1 MAFDLTEEQRLLQE
15 SALRFVEREYDGAR
29 RRRLVASEDG
39 FDPANWTQ
47 FAELGWL
54 GVALPDAHGGSD
66 GGMAEIAVLMEAI
79 GRGLIVEPFL
89 STVVLGA
96 GMVAEL
102 GSDDQKADL
111 LPAIAGGTRRIAVA
125 IGEPQARYD
134 LHDVAA
140 RAEETEGGYRLTG
153 HKSVVLDAAAADI
166 VIVPARTAGESRDKD
181 GITAFL
187 VDPAG
192 DGVEL
197 RTYRTIDGLRGA
209 DILLDGAVVQVDR
222 VLGPPGG
229 ALPALRCAADRAA
242 VALGAEAVGIM
253 AVLVEMTGDYLKTR
267 EQFGTTL
274 NRFQALQH
282 RLVDMYTAQ
291 QTAEALAFRAAAGFD
306 AMDAAEGA
314 RAASAVKAETG
325 RAGKFVGQQAIQL
338 HGGIG
343 MTDEYDAGHYFK
355 RLSIIDSLF
364 GNTDHHLRR
373 LADLKYGPA
382 AGR

>member
-1 MAFDLTEEQRLLQE
+1 MTFAPTEEQRLLQE
-15 SALRFVEREYDGAR
+15 SARRFVERDYDSAT

-39 FDPANWTQ
+39 FDPGIWAQ

-54 GVALPDAHGGSD
+54 GVALPADYDGSD

-96 GMVAEL
+96 GLVTEL
-102 GSDDQKADL
+102 GSDDQKGDL
-111 LPAIAGGTRRIAVA
+111 LPAVAAGTRRIALAV
-125 IGEPQARYD
+125 GEPQARYD
-134 LHDVAA
+134 LHDVAT
-140 RAEETEGGYRLTG
+140 RAEEAENGYRLTG
-153 HKSVVLDAAAADI
+153 HKSVVLDAPAAD
-166 VIVPARTAGESRDKD
+166 VIVVSARTAGETRDED
-181 GITAFL
+181 GISAFL

-192 DGVEL
+192 AGVEL
-197 RTYRTIDGLRGA
+197 RSYRMIDGLRGA
-209 DILLDGAVVQVDR
+209 DILLDGAFVPADR
-222 VLGPPGG
+222 ILGPTGG
-229 ALPALRCAADRAA
+229 ALPALRRTADRAA

-267 EQFGTTL
+267 QQFGTTL

-282 RLVDMYTAQ
+282 RLVDMYTAHE
-291 QTAEALAFRAAAGFD
+291 TASALTFRAAAGFD
-306 AMDAAEGA
+306 GMDSAEAA

-355 RLSIIDSLF
+355 RLSIIDNLF

-373 LADLKYGPA
+373 MADLKYGSA
-382 AGR
+382 TT